1 MGMFA
6 GLRHI
11 SRSGVVPESAAM
23 DFGLRCM
30 LAASMAVG
38 TILWGS
44 RLAPV
49 TGLQLVHTTDPAFV
63 PSEQCAV
70 PTWVWDAGVR
80 LAKMTPFRSYTVMI
94 CTAGALAIWSIT
106 NQKHDTITYDIVSV
120 CTCMHMSCRVR
131 RNQR

>member
-1 MGMFA
+1 MPLSCITHSFCKAIGQSAHYDFEVQVILGAFLSLAYGANNGHVSMGMFA

-23 DFGLRCM
+23 DIGLRCV

-49 TGLQLVHTTDPAFV
+49 TGLQLVHTTGPASV
-63 PSEQCAV
+63 P
-70 PTWVWDAGVR
+70 
-80 LAKMTPFRSYTVMI
+80 
-94 CTAGALAIWSIT
+94 
-106 NQKHDTITYDIVSV
+106 
-120 CTCMHMSCRVR
+120 
-131 RNQR
+131 